1 MSVGWLDGWSVRHNV
16 LKGGEIHFH
25 ASIGALIC
33 VNLVCFFV
41 FIRFIL
47 QRLLVYRYK
56 LDVRS
61 NKKATLKLLTEA
73 EKLKKLMSA
82 NSNKLP
88 LNVECFMNDIDVKGG
103 FTYNPVKSIV
113 MYRSCS

>member
-1 MSVGWLDGWSVRHNV
+1 MGGRFVIMSSREVNYTFMLQLEH
-16 LKGGEIHFH
+16 LF
-25 ASIGALIC
+25 ALIWC
-33 VNLVCFFV
+33 AFFV